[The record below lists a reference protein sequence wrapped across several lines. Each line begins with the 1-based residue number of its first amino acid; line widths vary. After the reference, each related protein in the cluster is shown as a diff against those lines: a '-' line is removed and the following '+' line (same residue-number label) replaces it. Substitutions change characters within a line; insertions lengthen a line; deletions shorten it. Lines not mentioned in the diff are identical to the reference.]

1 MRFVHLVWLGSL
13 FYEDM
18 MIQINQMITGQCG
31 RDELKFKS
39 GVYAMMD
46 EGDPPCPQPA
56 ILR

>member
-1 MRFVHLVWLGSL
+1 MVWLGSL